1 MYVSIN
7 KESFNQKNA
16 FVQAFICHLDIIQ
29 SMPTPAQTQTTGPN
43 RDISTSRT
51 KKYKRC
57 LSPKEFDQTT
67 TTVKFTK
74 RRVVASFP
82 CDKRWLVYVWLLP
95 HAAPRKIFR
104 AYVGTTWHNTRTSQA
119 TEFGHHHFWLRRPCR
134 YWHVDKWPGNEL
146 SLRPVLEC
154 ETVPEICCL
163 WGSNSTHIHAVIV
176 CYCWSWKTTRH
187 LACDLLVDE
196 ISVSIPPLAH

>member
-1 MYVSIN
+1 
-7 KESFNQKNA
+7 
-16 FVQAFICHLDIIQ
+16 
-29 SMPTPAQTQTTGPN
+29 MPTPAQTQTTGPN

-82 CDKRWLVYVWLLP
+82 CDKRCLIYIYIYLIIALCSP
-95 HAAPRKIFR
+95 TQNFSSICRH
-104 AYVGTTWHNTRTSQA
+104 YNGTTHGLHQPLSLDTIIS
-119 TEFGHHHFWLRRPCR
+119 GCGDH

-163 WGSNSTHIHAVIV
+163 WGSNSRHIHAVIGLLLLILEDNKAS
-176 CYCWSWKTTRH
+176 CMRFIGRWNLCLHSTSCPLDHWSNPGV
-187 LACDLLVDE
+187 LIIL
-196 ISVSIPPLAH
+196 IGS

>member
-1 MYVSIN
+1 MYVSID
-7 KESFNQKNA
+7 KESFNPKNA
-16 FVQAFICHLDIIQ
+16 FVKAFICHLDIIQ

-82 CDKRWLVYVWLLP
+82 CDKRCLIYIYIYLIIALCSP
-95 HAAPRKIFR
+95 TQNFSSICRH
-104 AYVGTTWHNTRTSQA
+104 YNGTTHGLHQ
-119 TEFGHHHFWLRRPCR
+119 P
-134 YWHVDKWPGNEL
+134 L
-146 SLRPVLEC
+146 SLD
-154 ETVPEICCL
+154 TI
-163 WGSNSTHIHAVIV
+163 
-176 CYCWSWKTTRH
+176 
-187 LACDLLVDE
+187 
-196 ISVSIPPLAH
+196 ISGCGDHY